1 MSTLTPE
8 ATQDL
13 LQRLSSNPAA
23 LDETSRQQ
31 VLRALEGRPDVQC
44 ALVQRTLGLEHDLA
58 EARHQIARLKR
69 MHPAPAQPGPTAEDL
84 KRQSEAW
91 DRLLGTSGR
100 RRARAT
106 DAAAGAPPAPRAKT
120 FEDVGARFL
129 ADHAGKIWLGLGLL
143 TAVVVAVREKL
154 I

>member
-1 MSTLTPE
+1 M
-8 ATQDL
+8 
-13 LQRLSSNPAA
+13 
-23 LDETSRQQ
+23 DETSRRH
-31 VLRALEGRPDVQC
+31 VLQALEGRPDVQC

-69 MHPAPAQPGPTAEDL
+69 MHPAPARPGPTAEDL

-91 DRLLGTSGR
+91 DRLLGTSAK
-100 RRARAT
+100 RRAPTPSTAT
-106 DAAAGAPPAPRAKT
+106 ADTGGAPPARRSKT
-120 FEDVGARFL
+120 FEDVGARFF
-129 ADHAGKIWLGLGLL
+129 ADHAGKVWLGLGLL

>member
-13 LQRLSSNPAA
+13 LQRLSSSPAA
-23 LDETSRQQ
+23 IDETSRRH
-31 VLRALEGRPDVQC
+31 VLQALEGRPDMQC

-84 KRQSEAW
+84 KRQSAAW
-91 DRLLGTSGR
+91 DRLLGTASKPR
-100 RRARAT
+100 TPAT
-106 DAAAGAPPAPRAKT
+106 ADAGGAPRARRTKT
-120 FEDVGARFL
+120 FEDVGARFF
-129 ADHAGKIWLGLGLL
+129 ADHAGKVWLGLGLL